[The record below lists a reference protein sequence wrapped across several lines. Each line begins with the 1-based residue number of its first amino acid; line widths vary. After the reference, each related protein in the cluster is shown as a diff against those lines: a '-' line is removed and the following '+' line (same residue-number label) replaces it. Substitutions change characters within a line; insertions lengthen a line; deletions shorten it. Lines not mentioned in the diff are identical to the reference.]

1 MNKSKY
7 RFQIIKKLYP
17 FFDGSK
23 KIVIISFVLTVALNV
38 LSILFPVLYGIFI
51 EDIIL
56 GQNKQKLIIV
66 IVGYLLIQFVIS
78 IINLSKVKIKF
89 KINKNVFAKL
99 KVKLFEN
106 FTKID
111 YEEYS
116 NIKSG
121 DIKVIIEED
130 VDKLSTFA
138 DEQTI
143 NYFWNIIHSVIMGVI
158 LLVIEWRMA
167 ICACAFIPLTFLLDH
182 IFSEKEK
189 YVNEVLNTN
198 DARWASWLDETAKG
212 WKDIRINEYERKKK
226 EEFLEFQGTDQSY
239 FASWLRYWVTRTLVI
254 PKVKDD
260 FVIQFGMY
268 FFGGILIFKGYFS
281 IGVLL
286 VFVQYYGMLAGSVK
300 AVSAANAELQS
311 NKIYFDRVMERLVVE
326 PENVRKN
333 MAEIVD
339 YNIRIE
345 DLNFKY
351 SNDSDWII
359 KNLSKEIK
367 QGDRVAI
374 KGKSGTGKTT
384 LVNVMLGL
392 LKPTSGN
399 VFYGSQNRKN
409 ILEESF
415 FNNIVYIS
423 QTPTLYNVSIR
434 DNLCLGV
441 ENVKEGELIAAC
453 KKARI
458 YDFIESL
465 TEGMETKAG
474 ENGENFSGGQKQRL
488 LLARAFLKHAKIII
502 LDEATSAL
510 DKNVEMKIVEAL
522 KSIGKDCTLIII
534 AHNDNILQICD
545 SVIQM

>member
-182 IFSEKEK
+182 IVSEKEK

-198 DARWASWLDETAKG
+198 DARWASWLDEIAKG

-510 DKNVEMKIVEAL
+510 DKNVEMKIVEVL